1 MLNWRSSIQ
10 LSELPY
16 LLLNY
21 QERKLH
27 GVITGLRSFFFF
39 SFRKG
44 CWYCKLQE
52 FWTRKFS
59 STHCIF
65 FGKETFWIDK
75 SHLVEMLF
83 PVTASDN
90 CKLLT
95 SSSPVSSEFTFF
107 FWIVAL
113 LTKDTTAGFQKLN
126 MWVFETCDSA
136 FHNLLFNSVYG
147 LQWLTTFEFQLL
159 PDKKHQLTNVSISS
173 VLPSL

>member
-27 GVITGLRSFFFF
+27 GVITGLQSFFFFF
-39 SFRKG
+39 SFRKRKR
-44 CWYCKLQE
+44 CWYYELQE

-65 FGKETFWIDK
+65 SGKETFWIDK
-75 SHLVEMLF
+75 SHLVEKLF

-90 CKLLT
+90 CKLLM

-107 FWIVAL
+107 FWTVTL
-113 LTKDTTAGFQKLN
+113 LTKDITVGFQNFN

-136 FHNLLFNSVYG
+136 FRNLLFNSVYG
-147 LQWLTTFEFQLL
+147 
-159 PDKKHQLTNVSISS
+159 
-173 VLPSL
+173 